1 MPAYLT
7 QHLSRAIRHSPNRI
21 ATVFGNRKRTYA
33 ELGERVARLASGLR
47 SLGIEKGDRVGLLA
61 LNCDRY
67 LEYFLAV
74 FRIGAVANPVNT
86 RWSEKEI
93 LFSLEDCETTV
104 LLVDDTFREMGD
116 RLRAVAPDLLR
127 TLIYAGDEAV
137 PSRMIS
143 YEALIAN
150 SAAIPQTTS
159 DDDGDQLAGI
169 FYTGGTTG
177 FPKGVMVT
185 QNTLNA
191 SAAGRIMAGS
201 GPGAVSLHAA
211 PLFHLAGGLGM
222 WSALAVGGTHV
233 FLPSFDPR
241 EAMVLIERER
251 VNDTLI
257 VPTMVQMILDHPE
270 FHNFDLSSLE
280 WVVYGAA
287 PISET
292 LLDRAVAS
300 LPNIHFTQGYGMT
313 ELSGGVV
320 FLPPAYHTAEGRRA
334 GKLKSAGRAGL
345 LAEAKIVDSAGNEV
359 CRGQV
364 GEIAI
369 RGGAVMLGYWNRP
382 EETAETLRNGWVYSK
397 DMAYMDD
404 DGFIYI
410 VDRLKDMIVSGGE
423 NVYSAEVENALM
435 KHPTV
440 SQCAVIGIPNERW
453 GESVHAVVVRKPGVE
468 LDADTLIAH
477 CKTLIANYKCPRSV
491 EFRDALPLSAA
502 GKILKH
508 ELRAGFWKGA
518 PRQVN

>member
-7 QHLSRAIRHSPNRI
+7 QHLSRAIRHFPDRI
-21 ATVFGNRKRTYA
+21 ATVFRDRRRSYA
-33 ELGERVARLASGLR
+33 ELGERVARLADGFR
-47 SLGIEKGDRVGLLA
+47 SLGIEKGHRVGLLA
-61 LNCDRY
+61 LNSDRY

-93 LFSLEDCETTV
+93 LFSLEDCATTV
-104 LLVDDTFREMGD
+104 LLVDDTFREIGE
-116 RLRAVAPDLLR
+116 RLRASAPHLIER
-127 TLIYAGDEAV
+127 LIYAGEGDA
-137 PSRMIS
+137 PAGMIS
-143 YEALIAN
+143 YEALIAD
-150 SAAIPQTTS
+150 SAATWQTA
-159 DDDGDQLAGI
+159 GDENGDELGGI

-185 QNTLNA
+185 QNSINA

-211 PLFHLAGGLGM
+211 PLFHLAGGLCM

-241 EAMVLIERER
+241 AAMALIERER

-257 VPTMVQMILDHPE
+257 VPTMLQMILDHPE
-270 FHNFDLSSLE
+270 FRSFDLSSLE

-292 LLDRAVAS
+292 LLDRAVAA
-300 LPNIHFTQGYGMT
+300 LPNIRFTQGYGMT
-313 ELSGGVV
+313 ELSGAVV

-345 LAEAKIVDSAGNEV
+345 LAEAKIVDSLGNEAP
-359 CRGQV
+359 RGQV
-364 GEIAI
+364 GEIAV

-382 EETAETLRNGWVYSK
+382 EETAETLRDGWVYSK
-397 DMAYMDD
+397 DLAFMDD

-435 KHPTV
+435 KHPAI
-440 SQCAVIGIPNERW
+440 SQCAVVGIPSQNW
-453 GESVHAVVVRKPGVE
+453 GESVHAVVVRKPSANVDSDE
-468 LDADTLIAH
+468 LIAH

-491 EFRDALPLSAA
+491 EFRDGLPLSAA

-508 ELRAGFWKGA
+508 ELRAEFWKGA
-518 PRQVN
+518 SRQVN